1 MKQFS
6 RAKDVP
12 ASDFFQR
19 MAITQHARL
28 TELRCSSCSSF
39 LGASIRPE
47 LLDFIQKS
55 HSCKLPDQSMMFSR
69 PNPIVF

>member
-1 MKQFS
+1 
-6 RAKDVP
+6 V
-12 ASDFFQR
+12 
-19 MAITQHARL
+19 ITQHSRL
-28 TELRCSSCSSF
+28 TELRCSGCSSF

-55 HSCKLPDQSMMFSR
+55 HSCKLPNESMMFSR